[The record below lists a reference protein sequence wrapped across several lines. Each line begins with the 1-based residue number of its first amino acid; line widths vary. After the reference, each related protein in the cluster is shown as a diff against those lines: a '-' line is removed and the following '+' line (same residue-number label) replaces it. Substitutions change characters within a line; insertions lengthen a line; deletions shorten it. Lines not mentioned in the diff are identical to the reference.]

1 MPLAYEDGS
10 RGTQKKRWSADGMVA
25 AQNPDC
31 NDTSIGNTSHLID
44 LSIYLSDLSTYLSI
58 Q

>member
-1 MPLAYEDGS
+1 MALAYEDGS

-31 NDTSIGNTSHLID
+31 NDIGNTSHLID
-44 LSIYLSDLSTYLSI
+44 LSIYLSVYLSIYLSI